1 MPIERPK
8 IRTSVGVPFTASEV
22 ANAEA
27 LLSADVIALGLLCGA
42 VLEVLGFARLRLA
55 EGLVRDKNATAAI
68 TGDLGES
75 PVTNNVTRLV
85 VDVVVAEHHP
95 VADRT
100 VVIVLSPANR
110 AGMPAA

>member
-1 MPIERPK
+1 MV
-8 IRTSVGVPFTASEV
+8 RTCARGPSIAFLVLR
-22 ANAEA
+22 AEGFLA
-27 LLSADVIALGLLCGA
+27 LA
-42 VLEVLGFARLRLA
+42 VLALSPVVRAVVKELGFALLRLA
-55 EGLVRDKNATAAI
+55 EGLMRDKNATAAI

-100 VVIVLSPANR
+100 VVIVLAPANR
-110 AGMPAA
+110 AGMAPA